1 MKILMA
7 TDGSPEATEA
17 LRAASRLLRKSDRQV
32 DVLCVAPEFHPPKGK
47 EGEEEASRLR
57 EEYRHRILRETNRI
71 IDQAQA
77 TLRKEG
83 IEARAITEIG
93 SPAEVIV
100 RLAGEYDLT
109 VVGAKGKFE
118 QSRLGLGP
126 VASRVVQNAPGV
138 VLIARGAMAEKRLQI
153 LVGVDGSLASKR
165 ALRAMTSYFNL
176 DEAEITLM
184 HVMETPWIHLGL
196 QREWFSYPED
206 RNGRADS
213 AMRLGKEMRMEGEEL
228 IEDARDLLAEYPVSV
243 MTNIAEGNAGT
254 ELLGEAEQVDYDL
267 IVIGATG
274 VSDIKHSLLG
284 SVSTKVAWYA
294 PCSVLV
300 VRES

>member
-7 TDGSPEATEA
+7 TDGSPETTEA
-17 LRAASRLLRKSDRQV
+17 LRTASRLLRKGDRRV
-32 DVLCVAPEFHPPKGK
+32 DVLCVAPEFRPPKSKG
-47 EGEEEASRLR
+47 GEEKASRLR
-57 EEYRHRILRETNRI
+57 EEYRRRILLETNRVM
-71 IDQAQA
+71 DQAQA

-100 RLAGEYDLT
+100 RLAGEYDVT
-109 VVGAKGKFE
+109 VVGAKGKYE

-126 VASRVVQNAPGV
+126 VASRVVQNAPGT
-138 VLIARGAMAEKRLQI
+138 VLIARGAMAEKRLRI

-184 HVMETPWIHLGL
+184 HVMETPWVHLGL
-196 QREWFSYPED
+196 QREWFSYPEETS
-206 RNGRADS
+206 GRADS
-213 AMRLGKEMRMEGEEL
+213 AMRLEKEMRVEAEEL
-228 IEDARDLLAEYPVSV
+228 IEDARDLLVDYPVSV
-243 MTNIAEGNAGT
+243 ITNIAEGNAGT
-254 ELLGEAEQVDYDL
+254 ELLGEAEKVDYDL
-267 IVIGATG
+267 MVIGATG